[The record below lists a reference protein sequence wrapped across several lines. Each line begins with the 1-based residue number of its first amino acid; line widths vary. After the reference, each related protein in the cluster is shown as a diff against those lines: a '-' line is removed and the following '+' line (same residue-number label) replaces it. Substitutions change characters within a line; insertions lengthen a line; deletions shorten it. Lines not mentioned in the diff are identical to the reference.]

1 MRAVEG
7 GGEGVKAGFKFPVS
21 SFEPKD
27 VAFIPRPDGLAE
39 GYVAGQGRLSANAS
53 ISKRR
58 AVRYGLTSQIRRVVV
73 SIPRNVAE
81 RQVRLSKRE
90 FKQFLGI
97 ARASLLELETQLFI
111 AKDLDYLK
119 QGELED
125 LLARTSELLKMLN
138 GLISSISPN

>member
-1 MRAVEG
+1 MLLA
-7 GGEGVKAGFKFPVS
+7 
-21 SFEPKD
+21 KD
-27 VAFIPRPDGLAE
+27 VYLLTRAFPREELYGTVSHRKSA
-39 GYVAGQGRLSANAS
+39 GRLFLF
-53 ISKRR
+53 R
-58 AVRYGLTSQIRRVVV
+58 ATSLKG
-73 SIPRNVAE
+73 
-81 RQVRLSKRE
+81 QVRLSKRE